1 MTFARHALCRHW
13 CIWRAGGSY
22 RTSLGSTWCHLA
34 ETKGPLHTG
43 WPASYIA
50 AMMVALVVRS
60 KVQAVEWKCWIWMT
74 QVNLGQILRIIN
86 YILRLWTMMM
96 MVMMMLLV
104 MVVTTTS
111 CHGPSLK
118 QPSLPWQNCSGCVHS
133 EGMVPNYTQGFI
145 PQIAGVMNRTL
156 FPIRNIE
163 DVITLCAYN

>member
-86 YILRLWTMMM
+86 YILRLWWWWWWWCCWWWWWRQLV
-96 MVMMMLLV
+96 VMDLRWNSPHFLGKIAAAV
-104 MVVTTTS
+104 
-111 CHGPSLK
+111 
-118 QPSLPWQNCSGCVHS
+118 
-133 EGMVPNYTQGFI
+133 FI
-145 PQIAGVMNRTL
+145 RKAW
-156 FPIRNIE
+156 FPIILKGSFLKLPE
-163 DVITLCAYN
+163 WWTVLCFQSET